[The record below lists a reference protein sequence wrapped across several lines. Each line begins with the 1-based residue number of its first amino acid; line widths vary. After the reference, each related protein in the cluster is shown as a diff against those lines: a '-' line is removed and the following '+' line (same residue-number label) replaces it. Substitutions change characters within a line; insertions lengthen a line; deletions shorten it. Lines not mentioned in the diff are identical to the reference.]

1 MKKVRLLSFAALGL
15 LSLTACATNGGGE
28 DSGDKEP
35 YADAV
40 KVGLICLHDE
50 NSTYDANFINGL
62 KEAVKILGRKV
73 IFEDNCLLTG
83 VDEDNACYT
92 AAKDLV
98 NKGCE
103 VIFADSF
110 GHDSFMLQAAQE
122 YPDVQFCHATGT
134 KSTVNE
140 DQENFHNA
148 FASIYQGRYLAG
160 YTAGLK
166 LYEQNVVAGKTAA
179 DFPKEKVGYVGAFPY
194 AEVKSGY
201 TSWFLGLRQAL
212 EDNDVDSSKVTMDVR
227 FTSSWYDPEAEA
239 NAATALIND
248 GAVLVSQHADS
259 MGAPGVCEEKGI
271 PNVTYNVETG
281 DECQTTYLAYSR
293 INWAPYYEGIV
304 NAVYAAKT
312 GIADGRIAGNWTGT
326 LGTDSVQY
334 NVNWDNLT
342 DNADRLEGYKAK
354 VATVYNKLFAGD
366 LQVFETSKFT
376 LDADYA
382 EDIGAVLDED
392 GHVTSYKADV
402 IDDGTFTGETEAI
415 VTNEDDVTY
424 FCESVFRSAPY
435 FDLNIEGINLK
446 N

>member
-1 MKKVRLLSFAALGL
+1 MKKLFKKAKKGFTIVELVIVIGVIAILSAILIPTFVNLNSKASAAALQSD
-15 LSLTACATNGGGE
+15 LSATY
-28 DSGDKEP
+28 ST
-35 YADAV
+35 YVADAADG
-40 KVGLICLHDE
+40 KAGDPE
-50 NSTYDANFINGL
+50 SSTQD
-62 KEAVKILGRKV
+62 
-73 IFEDNCLLTG
+73 
-83 VDEDNACYT
+83 
-92 AAKDLV
+92 
-98 NKGCE
+98 
-103 VIFADSF
+103 
-110 GHDSFMLQAAQE
+110 
-122 YPDVQFCHATGT
+122 
-134 KSTVNE
+134 
-140 DQENFHNA
+140 
-148 FASIYQGRYLAG
+148 
-160 YTAGLK
+160 LK

-179 DFPKEKVGYVGAFPY
+179 EFPEEKVGYVGAFPY